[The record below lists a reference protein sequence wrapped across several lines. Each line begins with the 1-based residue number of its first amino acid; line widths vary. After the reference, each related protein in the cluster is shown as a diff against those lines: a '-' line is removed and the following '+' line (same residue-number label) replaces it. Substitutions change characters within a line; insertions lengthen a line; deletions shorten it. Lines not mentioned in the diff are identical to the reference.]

1 MLSQLSLARRRPQAY
16 NVANIPITIFRRR
29 GMSKQ
34 VTRRKFLRQ
43 SGAGSLVALTASS
56 QFSPLSVAQVWE
68 EVESASNALQSSS
81 TLSEAHLRLLRAAA
95 DEIIPAVDGALAATQ
110 AGAADYIEALLGK
123 VPDLQKQTQ
132 AALTRLEAITTKAR
146 HKQPFDQLSSA
157 QRVKLLQ
164 AFEKES
170 ARASAAE
177 SLYGAGNNLFALLR
191 DLVYE
196 GYYTSPKV
204 WPQLGYEFHPTSRR
218 GPAMPPFDEA
228 ILAEA
233 RKRPKSYREVKS

>member
-1 MLSQLSLARRRPQAY
+1 
-16 NVANIPITIFRRR
+16 
-29 GMSKQ
+29 MSKE
-34 VTRRKFLRQ
+34 VTRRKFLQQ

-56 QFSPLSVAQVWE
+56 QFSSFSVGQIWE
-68 EVESASNALQSSS
+68 EVEKAGGAFQSSS
-81 TLSEAHLRLLRAAA
+81 TIPEGLSDGLRKLLRAAA
-95 DEIIPAVDGALAATQ
+95 DEIIPAIDGALSATQ
-110 AGAADYIEALLGK
+110 ASATDYIEALLGK
-123 VPDLQKQTQ
+123 VPDLQKQAQ
-132 AALTRLEAITTKAR
+132 AALARLEAITKTR

-164 AFEKES
+164 TFEKES
-170 ARASAAE
+170 SRAGAAE

-218 GPAMPPFDEA
+218 GPAMQPFDES
-228 ILAEA
+228 ILAQV
-233 RKRPKSYREVKS
+233 RKRPKSYREAK

>member
-1 MLSQLSLARRRPQAY
+1 
-16 NVANIPITIFRRR
+16 
-29 GMSKQ
+29 MSKQ

-56 QFSPLSVAQVWE
+56 QFSSLSVGQIWE
-68 EVESASNALQSSS
+68 EVEKAGGAVQPSSA
-81 TLSEAHLRLLRAAA
+81 LSDAHRKLLRAAA

-110 AGAADYIEALLGK
+110 AGATDYIEALLGK
-123 VPDLQKQTQ
+123 VPDLQKQAQ
-132 AALTRLEAITTKAR
+132 AALTWLEAIAKAR
-146 HKQPFDQLSSA
+146 HKRPFDQLSSD
-157 QRVKLLQ
+157 QHVKLLQ
-164 AFEKES
+164 AFERES
-170 ARASAAE
+170 ARAGAAE

-204 WPQLGYEFHPTSRR
+204 WPQLGYEFHPTSKR
-218 GPAMPPFDEA
+218 GPAMQPFDEA

-233 RKRPKSYREVKS
+233 RKRPKSYREVK

>member
-1 MLSQLSLARRRPQAY
+1 
-16 NVANIPITIFRRR
+16 
-29 GMSKQ
+29 MSKE
-34 VTRRKFLRQ
+34 VTRRKFLKQ
-43 SGAGSLVALTASS
+43 SGATSFIALSASS
-56 QFSPLSVAQVWE
+56 RFSPVRVGQIWE
-68 EVESASNALQSSS
+68 EIEKAGAAVQPASA
-81 TLSEAHLRLLRAAA
+81 LSDAHRKLLRATA
-95 DEIIPAVDGALAATQ
+95 DEIIPATDGALAATQ

-123 VPDLQKQTQ
+123 VPDLQKQAQ

-177 SLYGAGNNLFALLR
+177 SLYGAGGNLFALLR

>member
-1 MLSQLSLARRRPQAY
+1 
-16 NVANIPITIFRRR
+16 
-29 GMSKQ
+29 MSKK
-34 VTRRKFLRQ
+34 VSRRKFLKQ
-43 SGAGSLVALTASS
+43 SGAGSFVALTASS
-56 QFSPLSVAQVWE
+56 QFSSLSVSQIWEEIEKAGGVQPLSA
-68 EVESASNALQSSS
+68 
-81 TLSEAHLRLLRAAA
+81 LSEAHRKLLRAAA

-110 AGAADYIEALLGK
+110 AGATDYIETLIGK
-123 VPDLQKQTQ
+123 VPDLQKQAQ
-132 AALTRLEAITTKAR
+132 AALARIESITKAR

-170 ARASAAE
+170 ARGGPAE
-177 SLYGAGNNLFALLR
+177 SLYGAGDNLFALLR

-218 GPAMPPFDEA
+218 GPVMQPFDES

-233 RKRPKSYREVKS
+233 RKRPKSYREVK

>member
-1 MLSQLSLARRRPQAY
+1 
-16 NVANIPITIFRRR
+16 
-29 GMSKQ
+29 MSKEIA
-34 VTRRKFLRQ
+34 RRKFLRQ

-56 QFSPLSVAQVWE
+56 QFSSFSASQIWE
-68 EVESASNALQSSS
+68 EIEKAGGAVQPSS
-81 TLSEAHLRLLRAAA
+81 TVPEGLSDAHRKLLRAAA
-95 DEIIPAVDGALAATQ
+95 DEIIPAVDGALAATE
-110 AGAADYIEALLGK
+110 AGAGDYIETLLGK
-123 VPDLQKQTQ
+123 VPDLQKQAQ
-132 AALTRLEAITTKAR
+132 AALTRLEAITKAR

-170 ARASAAE
+170 ARAGAAE

-196 GYYTSPKV
+196 GYYTSPKA

-218 GPAMPPFDEA
+218 GPAMQPFDES
-228 ILAEA
+228 ILAQV
-233 RKRPKSYREVKS
+233 RKRPKSYREVK

>member
-1 MLSQLSLARRRPQAY
+1 
-16 NVANIPITIFRRR
+16 
-29 GMSKQ
+29 MSKE
-34 VTRRKFLRQ
+34 VTRRKFLKQ
-43 SGAGSLVALTASS
+43 SGVTSFIALSASS
-56 QFSPLSVAQVWE
+56 QFSPVRVGQIWE
-68 EVESASNALQSSS
+68 EVEKAGGAVQPSSA
-81 TLSEAHLRLLRAAA
+81 LSDAHRKLLRAAA

-132 AALTRLEAITTKAR
+132 AALARLEAITTKAR
-146 HKQPFDQLSSA
+146 PKQPFDQLSSA
-157 QRVKLLQ
+157 ERVKLLQ

-170 ARASAAE
+170 ARAGAAE
-177 SLYGAGNNLFALLR
+177 SLYGAGSNLFALLR

-218 GPAMPPFDEA
+218 GPAMQPFDES
-228 ILAEA
+228 ILAQV
-233 RKRPKSYREVKS
+233 RKRPKSYREVK

>member
-1 MLSQLSLARRRPQAY
+1 
-16 NVANIPITIFRRR
+16 
-29 GMSKQ
+29 MSKE
-34 VTRRKFLRQ
+34 VTRRKFLKQ

-56 QFSPLSVAQVWE
+56 HFSSLSVGGIWE
-68 EVESASNALQSSS
+68 EVEKAGGNLQSSS
-81 TLSEAHLRLLRAAA
+81 ALSEAHRKLFRAAA

-110 AGAADYIEALLGK
+110 AGAADYVETLIGK

-132 AALTRLEAITTKAR
+132 AALTRIEAITKAR
-146 HKQPFDQLSSA
+146 HKQPFDQLNSA
-157 QRVKLLQ
+157 ERVKLLQ

-170 ARASAAE
+170 ARGGPAE

-204 WPQLGYEFHPTSRR
+204 WPQLGYEFHPTSKH
-218 GPAMPPFDEA
+218 GPAMQPFDES
-228 ILAEA
+228 ILAQA
-233 RKRPKSYREVKS
+233 KKRPKSYREVK